1 MFLAT
6 HHALR
11 KLRDVPHDG
20 RRVSICLGF
29 KTSISA
35 AVVEPSNSDILLPRK
50 NSEKN
55 LQKHWQN
62 AFFPL
67 GFLTQFD
74 SLFRNGFPRVERPS
88 R

>member
-6 HHALR
+6 HHAFR
-11 KLRDVPHDG
+11 KLREVPHDG
-20 RRVSICLGF
+20 RHVFICLGS

-35 AVVEPSNSDILLPRK
+35 AVVEPSDSGILLPRK

-55 LQKHWQN
+55 LQKHRQN
-62 AFFPL
+62 AFFPK